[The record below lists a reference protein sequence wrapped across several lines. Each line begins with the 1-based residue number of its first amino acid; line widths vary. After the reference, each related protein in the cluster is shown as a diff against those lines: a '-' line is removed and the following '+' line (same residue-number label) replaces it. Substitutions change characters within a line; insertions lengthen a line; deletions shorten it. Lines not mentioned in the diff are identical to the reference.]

1 MFFVYKMGFSASAS
15 ETSKA
20 ASEDITVS
28 NHGQR
33 SRATLKTRR
42 IHVPIVKHQTHAT
55 TLNTPT
61 SRLITQSWPFTAAA
75 FQQRTELSTIR
86 KLWTKLRCSSPAT
99 TCNQQKHS
107 RSHIICKAS
116 LAFALPENGSGKLP
130 RPSPNMS
137 FAATATQMISLRP
150 VQRAVLIPTRHQA
163 I

>member
-20 ASEDITVS
+20 TSEHITVS

-42 IHVPIVKHQTHAT
+42 IHVPVVKHQTHAT

-99 TCNQQKHS
+99 TCNESTVTHTSSARHPWLLHS
-107 RSHIICKAS
+107 RKMVAASCPGHRQICP
-116 LAFALPENGSGKLP
+116 L
-130 RPSPNMS
+130 
-137 FAATATQMISLRP
+137 Q
-150 VQRAVLIPTRHQA
+150 QRQLK
-163 I
+163 